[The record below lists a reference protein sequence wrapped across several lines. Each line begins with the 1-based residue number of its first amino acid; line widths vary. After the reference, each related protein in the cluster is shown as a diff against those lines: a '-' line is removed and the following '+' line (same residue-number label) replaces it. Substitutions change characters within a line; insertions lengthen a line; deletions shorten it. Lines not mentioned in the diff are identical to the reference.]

1 MISLNICTVPLLAA
15 CAVCLA
21 SAFYSVRI
29 LCIAAKLF
37 RRRQAVLAAAHIL
50 TFTCFAWS
58 ITSQLRE
65 EDGSGYAA
73 AVACIT
79 LGCSALLF
87 ASMKY
92 IYRGFEQ
99 LDDKKTKRIL

>member
-1 MISLNICTVPLLAA
+1 MIDINICTVPLLAS

-29 LCIAAKLF
+29 LCIAAKLS
-37 RRRQAVLAAAHIL
+37 RRRQAALAAAHIL
-50 TFTCFAWS
+50 TFTSFAWS
-58 ITSQLRE
+58 ITCQLRE

-87 ASMKY
+87 DSMKY
-92 IYRGFEQ
+92 IYKIFEQ
-99 LDDKKTKRIL
+99 LDDKKAWRIL